1 MKKKSISVGK
11 FIRNNIMYGIL
22 IVLCVFFATQHKA
35 FLSWSNLINM
45 LNQSSYQIIV
55 GVGIGML
62 MISGGIDLSVGY
74 QISLIGVVAGWL
86 MQNTSI
92 HWLPVV
98 LIAFVLGICMSLF
111 NGLIVVKMKAMPFI
125 ITLATSYIFQGI
137 SYTITQT
144 QTYRGF
150 PDAFKWIGQGSI
162 GPIPVAII
170 LMVISVIVGSLI
182 LNKTYFGRYIYGV
195 GSNREAVQLAGVNTD
210 RLRLV
215 IYGVAGFFVALGAI
229 ALIARTGSSA
239 SSMGPGTEFTII
251 AGGVLGG
258 IKMEGGGGRMSSIVV
273 GVLILT
279 VLTNGMQ
286 LMQLGVYPQYIV
298 KGFVLVLAIC
308 FDSLESLS
316 AVRRAKLVKD

>member
-1 MKKKSISVGK
+1 MSR
-11 FIRNNIMYGIL
+11 FIRNNMMYAIL
-22 IVLCVFFATQHKA
+22 ALLCIFFATQHKS
-35 FLSWSNLINM
+35 FLSSKNLINI

-74 QISLIGVVAGWL
+74 QISLIGVVSGWL
-86 MQNTSI
+86 MQNTGI
-92 HWLPVV
+92 HWLLVI
-98 LIAFVLGICMSLF
+98 LIAFALGIAMSLF
-111 NGLIVVKMKAMPFI
+111 NGVIVVKMRAMPFI

-137 SYTITQT
+137 SYTITET
-144 QTYRGF
+144 KTYRGF
-150 PDAFKWIGQGSI
+150 PAAFKWIGQGTV
-162 GPIPVAII
+162 GPVPVAILLMI
-170 LMVISVIVGSLI
+170 LCVAAGSLI

-195 GSNREAVQLAGVNTD
+195 GSNREAVQLSGVNTD
-210 RLRLV
+210 RLRLI
-215 IYGVAGFFVALGAI
+215 IYAVAGAFVALGTI
-229 ALIARTGSSA
+229 ALISRTGSSA

-273 GVLILT
+273 GVLILC

-298 KGFVLVLAIC
+298 KGFVLVFAIC
-308 FDSLESLS
+308 FDSYESL
-316 AVRRAKLVKD
+316 ATIRRAKLVKD